1 MTEPK
6 KRRGGSASLTIE
18 EMQAIAAARG
28 GRCLST
34 QYVNAKTRLEWE
46 CAAGHRWLAIPGN
59 VTHGT
64 WCGAC
69 VKELTYGSLA
79 TMQRAAQERG
89 GRCLSTQYENNY
101 THLLFECARG
111 HRWQARPQFILKG
124 TWCPHCARAERRRT
138 LEQMQALAGRRG
150 GQCLSETY
158 AHPPKK
164 LQWRCAAG
172 HEWNASANTVYDHWC
187 PQCKV
192 ERRRLGIEKMHEL
205 AAARGGSCLSTEYIN
220 RGTPLQWQCSSGHC
234 WWTTPGSVVAGSW
247 CPICNNRR
255 HTIDEMKALA
265 NSRGGECLSDAYV
278 SAHHHLR
285 WMCGQG
291 HSWSTTPATV
301 LAGHWCPE
309 CAILARTIHEKSKRR
324 YRAVHLPESDENR
337 TAAGAETGPT
347 AGPPAAKKRR

>member
-1 MTEPK
+1 
-6 KRRGGSASLTIE
+6 
-18 EMQAIAAARG
+18 
-28 GRCLST
+28 
-34 QYVNAKTRLEWE
+34 
-46 CAAGHRWLAIPGN
+46 
-59 VTHGT
+59 
-64 WCGAC
+64 
-69 VKELTYGSLA
+69 
-79 TMQRAAQERG
+79 
-89 GRCLSTQYENNY
+89 
-101 THLLFECARG
+101 
-111 HRWQARPQFILKG
+111 
-124 TWCPHCARAERRRT
+124 
-138 LEQMQALAGRRG
+138 MQALAGRRG

-247 CPICNNRR
+247 CPIC
-255 HTIDEMKALA
+255 
-265 NSRGGECLSDAYV
+265 S
-278 SAHHHLR
+278 
-285 WMCGQG
+285 
-291 HSWSTTPATV
+291 
-301 LAGHWCPE
+301 
-309 CAILARTIHEKSKRR
+309 AILARTIHEKSKRR